1 MTCWEY
7 NNCPKERYESCPSYP
22 DNGRD
27 CWTVTGKKYNCG
39 KSEAAS
45 FFEKLYFCKSNCNFF
60 KTYINRF

>member
-7 NNCPKERYESCPSYP
+7 NNCPKDTYKECPAYP
-22 DNGRD
+22 QNGYD
-27 CWTVTGKKYNCG
+27 CWVVTDKKYNRG

-45 FFEKLYFCKSNCNFF
+45 FFEKFNFCKNDCNFF